1 VLNLDRTEG
10 FAREEGGAK
19 AVVVVVVVV
28 LLEGDEWEED
38 MGLFRVLAAMNFDD
52 VSAPTVLDILPR
64 FPRLAEM
71 AVPVAEIRPT
81 LVLLFLGGGEL
92 LASAILLLPV
102 LLLLPLSLTGWYC
115 CPCPCFIAR
124 ETTIFRI

>member
-1 VLNLDRTEG
+1 
-10 FAREEGGAK
+10 
-19 AVVVVVVVV
+19 
-28 LLEGDEWEED
+28 

-81 LVLLFLGGGEL
+81 LVLLFLGSGEL

-102 LLLLPLSLTGWYC
+102 LLLLPLSLTG
-115 CPCPCFIAR
+115 
-124 ETTIFRI
+124 